1 MNMRLLLSSLFYKS
15 PFKELQE
22 HADKIKECTQLFQEA
37 VVCHIGDDCKEYDLL
52 TEEVA
57 RMESEADAIKRNIRN
72 HLPRGILMPVDK
84 FQFLQYLREQD
95 KVLDELEEAL
105 FWLSFRPRGIPD
117 EVATDIH
124 HLVEAVIPPIEKLPE
139 LVSLAR
145 KYFRSKSGEQRAK
158 MKSLI
163 REIRQHEREADHLE
177 RELKFKIFSIIK
189 DALVVYH
196 LIRLVEIVGAIADH
210 AQNASDRMRAM
221 IAQ

>member
-1 MNMRLLLSSLFYKS
+1 MRLLLSSLFYKS
-15 PFKELQE
+15 PFKNLQK
-22 HADKIKECTQLFQEA
+22 HADKIKQCAQLFQEA
-37 VVCHIGDDCKEYDLL
+37 VVCHIGEDCKEYDLL

-105 FWLSFRPRGIPD
+105 FWLSFRPRGIPN

-139 LVSLAR
+139 LVSLAT
-145 KYFRSKSGEQRAK
+145 KYFRSKTGQQRTK

-196 LIRLVEIVGAIADH
+196 LIRLVEIIGAIADH

-221 IAQ
+221 IAN